1 LCFKVGRRAESGG
14 KAVMGKKRGK
24 GRRLVAPRQER
35 SPKGS
40 ETVPVSTSAG
50 QRDGLNEPLGTTSV
64 VDDLAH
70 ANLRLTQWMVKWTA
84 ALAIVGVLTTIV
96 GGVSVGVAYVQWKAL
111 LKTDST
117 TREAFTAV
125 QRPFIVATDLEV
137 IQDLPLYWS
146 FRTILENT
154 GSTPTKNMTVTSSVS
169 FSVPILPD
177 SPTDPLELTR
187 QPNDPYPSV
196 TDHFVGPRG
205 KVGIE
210 VISLITK
217 TLEEMA
223 EQRADFYVYGIAR
236 YNDNFAETQ
245 ARSTK
250 FCFVVRPFKG
260 PNGLTLN
267 NRGLCHHW
275 NCGDEDCDRDRR
287 KYEAERNEVLRQNPK
302 VVEISRPVPI
312 AAIIPFYPTPVI
324 KAQ

>member
-1 LCFKVGRRAESGG
+1 LDRSGAPKLSQSPPTSLQSPEVAGAAKPNSLG
-14 KAVMGKKRGK
+14 KTADPG
-24 GRRLVAPRQER
+24 
-35 SPKGS
+35 
-40 ETVPVSTSAG
+40 
-50 QRDGLNEPLGTTSV
+50 SV
-64 VDDLAH
+64 VDDNAQ
-70 ANLRLTQWMVKWTA
+70 ANLRLTRWLVLWTA
-84 ALAIVGVLTTIV
+84 ALAIVGVITAIV
-96 GGVSVGVAYVQWKAL
+96 GGITASVAYVQWKAL

-125 QRPFIVATDLEV
+125 QRPFIVATNLEV
-137 IQDLPLYWS
+137 TQDLPAYWS

-177 SPTDPLELTR
+177 SPTDPMELKR
-187 QPNDPYPSV
+187 QRNDLYPSV
-196 TDHFVGPRG
+196 TDHFVGPHG

-210 VISLITK
+210 AISLITK

-236 YNDNFAETQ
+236 YNDQFAETQ

-260 PNGLTLN
+260 PNGLSLN

-287 KYEAERNEVLRQNPK
+287 NYEAERNEVLRQDPK
-302 VVEISRPVPI
+302 AAEISRSVPI